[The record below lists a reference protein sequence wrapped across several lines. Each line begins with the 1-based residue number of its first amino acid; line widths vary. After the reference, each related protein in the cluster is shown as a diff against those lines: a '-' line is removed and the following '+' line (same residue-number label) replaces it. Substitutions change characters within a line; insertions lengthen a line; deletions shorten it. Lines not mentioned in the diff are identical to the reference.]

1 MANYK
6 PDFPYLGEQIIIN
19 SGRVTLNSKDDSVFL
34 FGKKAIGFS
43 SAGTINFDA
52 DEKIIMNG
60 DEIYLGIDAKE
71 PLVKGTQLTIMLDD
85 ILETLR
91 VLSAQLSG
99 TQDSNGVSITNI
111 ITASDS
117 LAENVGRIKGR
128 LKDITSKKNYTL

>member
-19 SGRVTLNSKDDSVFL
+19 SGRVILNSKDDSVFL

-52 DEKIIMNG
+52 DDKVIVNAP
-60 DEIYLGIDAKE
+60 EIYLGLGAEE
-71 PLVKGTQLTIMLDD
+71 PLVKGTQLTIMLND
-85 ILETLR
+85 ILESLR
-91 VLSAQLSG
+91 VLSAQLSD
-99 TQDSNGVSITNI
+99 TKDSNGVSITNI

-117 LAENVGRIKGR
+117 LAKNVSRIKSR
-128 LKDITSKKNYTL
+128 VKDIISKQNYTL